1 MMHTQ
6 QWPRFSDHRCAY
18 MGQGVTCEKTS
29 EGGTLC
35 SDGTY
40 HKPGCGPNM
49 PPVRAEEAERGIPTT
64 ALVVGIGGAAA
75 VAAILLLATR

>member
-1 MMHTQ
+1 MTNMQ
-6 QWPRFSDHRCAY
+6 PWSRFSDHRCRY
-18 MGQGVTCEKTS
+18 MGQGVTCEKAAD
-29 EGGTLC
+29 GGTLC

-40 HKPGCGPNM
+40 HKPGCPDL

-75 VAAILLLATR
+75 VAAILLLAR